1 MSNLADISYQKIED
15 SIMKVLI
22 SNEGSYFVNNKL
34 YVVKCNCVVYT
45 HNQCMK
51 TWLKNTPKC
60 LICRCG
66 LSCYPN
72 RMMILLYKSLVKSC
86 IVVFLLVVY
95 IIYISEAV
103 KEEIRYDFD
112 TTFCRY
118 INNTTTVKSI

>member
-1 MSNLADISYQKIED
+1 MAKECIICLETNSVATRDPF
-15 SIMKVLI
+15 
-22 SNEGSYFVNNKL
+22 YFVNNKI

-51 TWLKNTPKC
+51 IWLKNTPKC
-60 LICRCG
+60 LICRCN
-66 LSCYPN
+66 LSCYPD
-72 RMMILLYKSLVKSC
+72 RMMILLCKAVAKSC
-86 IVVFLLVVY
+86 ILFFLIMVY

-103 KEEIRYDFD
+103 KEEIRDDFD